1 MPTSAITTPPPVT
14 PLPGAVGELLS
25 GAAARLLLAGPAAGL
40 ASGGGPDLLEGAGRA
55 AGYLLVAGPLLI
67 AGLLVAA
74 AVDALAPRAPI
85 ARLLGDGRRSYR
97 SALAGALL
105 GAVTPL
111 CSGSAAPVAV
121 ALRRRGA
128 PLAGAVAFW
137 AAGPLLNPAALALC
151 LAVLPWPWALARAGA
166 GLLVALLVAGYAGR
180 AAPPLPPDEPAHRPP
195 APPRLAA
202 RRFGRSLARI
212 TRATMP
218 DHLVLLL
225 AVAIAGTW
233 LNGAPWDEH
242 PIAAPLVAAAAAA
255 LLAVPWGGE
264 IPAAAALATAGA
276 PGAAAAALV
285 TLPVLGLPALATLRA
300 IVPPRHLAV
309 LAAGVAL
316 TGAIAGGAVGLGS

>member
-1 MPTSAITTPPPVT
+1 MRPVLAG
-14 PLPGAVGELLS
+14 PLLT
-25 GAAARLLLAGPAAGL
+25 GPAAGL
-40 ASGGGPDLLEGAGRA
+40 ASGGGPDLLSGAERA
-55 AGYLLVAGPLLI
+55 AGYLALAWPLLL

-85 ARLLGDGRRSYR
+85 ARLLGDGRRPYR

-105 GAVTPL
+105 GAAAPL
-111 CSGSAAPVAV
+111 CAGGAAPVAV

-166 GLLVALLVAGYAGR
+166 GLLVVLLVAGYARR
-180 AAPPLPPDEPAHRPP
+180 AAPEARAEEPARRPP
-195 APPRLAA
+195 APPALAA
-202 RRFGRSLARI
+202 RRFGRSLARLVR
-212 TRATMP
+212 TTVP
-218 DHLVLLL
+218 DYLLLLL

-233 LNGAPWDEH
+233 LDGASWAGH
-242 PIAAPLVAAAAAA
+242 PLAGPLVAAAAGT

-264 IPAAAALATAGA
+264 IATAAALSASGA

-285 TLPVLGLPALATLRA
+285 ALPVLGLPALAAVRA
-300 IVPPRHLAV
+300 IVPPRHLALLTAAV
-309 LAAGVAL
+309 AATAAAAGATVGLAA
-316 TGAIAGGAVGLGS
+316 